1 MIREALKPSQ
11 LRISANTLLVLFII
25 IMQVSKKQLA
35 VAAIQFLRENGYTA
49 GGRRKGEVSGEQAS
63 FENRQIRV
71 PTGRLTS
78 HPKKRG

>member
-1 MIREALKPSQ
+1 MTLFCA
-11 LRISANTLLVLFII
+11 ISVHVSLERGTFQK
-25 IMQVSKKQLA
+25 IMQLPKKQLV

-49 GGRRKGEVSGEQAS
+49 GGRRRGEVSGEQAS

-71 PTGRLTS
+71 PTGRLTM